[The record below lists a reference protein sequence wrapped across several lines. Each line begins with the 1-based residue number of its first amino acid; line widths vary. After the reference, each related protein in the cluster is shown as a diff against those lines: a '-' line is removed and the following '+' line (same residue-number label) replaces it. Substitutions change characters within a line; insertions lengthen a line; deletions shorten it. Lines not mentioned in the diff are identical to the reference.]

1 MAQASDTNEK
11 RGFFLS
17 ELFYPWLCLWT
28 VFVGALFCYF
38 IPICFIHFSSIIEK
52 GSGLKDPSYFVPS
65 LIEKSI
71 ASDQVRISLLLSVV
85 IAIPLFVENVLDCLY
100 PLNHADER
108 ILWYSKF
115 LVLISLTVP
124 NFLILIRCNGSSSGV
139 GYILAFNYSRMAI
152 TGCTIA
158 YASQIALKCRMEE
171 ISKFCWV
178 LVVASITAYSMD
190 SYSYIFDP
198 SMRPIFQ
205 TCCVAFRLLSLIL
218 SVIGVRAWL
227 RQAHSVGQP
236 FTSSEVVIFVQLLA
250 AVICSIMYGATAIY
264 YGATNFLETPSECIC
279 GYTYIQMLY
288 TVTIMTIPGRIARFE
303 VSNVT
308 QSMRERQAFIRYIS
322 HEIRTP
328 LNAVFLGLEF
338 ITSTVKHIP
347 ILESQASMD
356 SIVET
361 ISDVYSS
368 CEVAISILN
377 DLLTFDKIESGK
389 MALEIESINCC
400 SFFNSLVKPFNVNA
414 RNKQISFHL
423 DFSELSPKFIQHACI
438 KVDQGKMGQV
448 IRNLISNALKFTPHG
463 GSVTVAITH
472 FSIGDK
478 SEEKVNTGAELNVL
492 SRFHETGGAPG
503 STATVMD
510 IMRLEVR
517 DTGAGIS
524 SANLTQLFGQYV
536 QFNANKLQKGDG
548 SGLGLWISKGITE
561 LHGGIIGA
569 FSSGEGKGSVFYVEL
584 PVTIL
589 GSGSGYDN
597 FCEDEDKDTDIDK
610 DKNKESVLRKPL
622 PVLNDCQQKTF
633 SGDSNL
639 STNSACFGGKIVDMD
654 IDSPMPDAEPITSFS
669 EDIERSLISGRQL
682 ISMPPEHSLSN
693 TPTCAPTST
702 LLLLPLLEGVSAEEA
717 DDDLEGTA
725 GHAESNVFV
734 LKDDDDGKYVDITT
748 ARSSTKVDSR
758 RYLESSTVERKQH
771 SGMSSVSSHSSGPH
785 CVQPLS
791 EKSSIFS
798 TLADLLRETIQ
809 NSISE
814 SLLSRNDS
822 NDFILSAQPFMV
834 TSMPFSRS
842 IASSRNSGSRVP
854 TRYASLST
862 TPYYNISSCHTPAKI
877 GSGRNSP
884 NATTGH
890 STPLYSSPFNS
901 PRTSGKYIRPCLANF
916 FKCLYISCA
925 IRSSRSNITIN
936 LI

>member
-178 LVVASITAYSMD
+178 LVVASITAFSMD
-190 SYSYIFDP
+190 SYSYIFP

-227 RQAHSVGQP
+227 RQAHSVAQP

-250 AVICSIMYGATAIY
+250 AGFCSIMYGATAIY

-347 ILESQASMD
+347 ILESQTSMD

-400 SFFNSLVKPFNVNA
+400 SYFNSLVKPFNVNA

-492 SRFHETGGAPG
+492 SRFHETGGAPE

-524 SANLTQLFGQYV
+524 TSNLTQLFGQYV

-569 FSSGEGKGSVFYVEL
+569 FSEGEGKGSVFYLEL
-584 PVTIL
+584 PVISL
-589 GSGSGYDN
+589 ESGYDYL
-597 FCEDEDKDTDIDK
+597 CEDEDKEKDK
-610 DKNKESVLRKPL
+610 DMELLSSIPL
-622 PVLNDCQQKTF
+622 PVTNDCQQK
-633 SGDSNL
+633 GCNH
-639 STNSACFGGKIVDMD
+639 STQIVCVSSKIVDID
-654 IDSPMPDAEPITSFS
+654 SDSPMLDAVAETSFN
-669 EDIERSLISGRQL
+669 EGIKAHLERSHSTDRKTI
-682 ISMPPEHSLSN
+682 SLSSDLSLCN
-693 TPTCAPTST
+693 TPTYT
-702 LLLLPLLEGVSAEEA
+702 LVLLPSFDGASAVEA
-717 DDDLEGTA
+717 DNNLEHNA
-725 GHAESNVFV
+725 GHLGSNIFV
-734 LKDDDDGKYVDITT
+734 LKDDDDGKYVDVAS
-748 ARSSTKVDSR
+748 ARTSNKI
-758 RYLESSTVERKQH
+758 ESMRHAESFAIERKQH
-771 SGMSSVSSHSSGPH
+771 SGISSVSSHSSGLSYA
-785 CVQPLS
+785 QPTPTS
-791 EKSSIFS
+791 EKTSLFS
-798 TLADLLRETIQ
+798 TLADMLRETIQ

-814 SLLSRNDS
+814 SLLSRSDS

-834 TSMPFSRS
+834 TSMPFNRS
-842 IASSRNSGSRVP
+842 IASSRNSGSRAP

-862 TPYYNISSCHTPAKI
+862 TPYYNISCCHTPGKI
-877 GSGRNSP
+877 ESGRNSP
-884 NATTGH
+884 NATTGQ

-901 PRTSGKYIRPCLANF
+901 PRTSGR
-916 FKCLYISCA
+916 
-925 IRSSRSNITIN
+925 
-936 LI
+936 LIMLCTLL